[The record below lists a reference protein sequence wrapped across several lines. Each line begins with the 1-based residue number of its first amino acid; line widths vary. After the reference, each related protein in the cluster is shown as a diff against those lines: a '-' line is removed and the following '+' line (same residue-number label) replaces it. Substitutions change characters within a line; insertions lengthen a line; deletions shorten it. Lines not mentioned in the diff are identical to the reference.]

1 MKLTQGQVWKK
12 GGEYLRVV
20 RVTRAEVEYKS
31 MTSPVTKDGTHLR
44 ATKKEFCRL
53 LKNASVMPAA
63 KNQNASITPK
73 PAHPLNKSET
83 R

>member
-1 MKLTQGQVWKK
+1 MK

-20 RVTRAEVEYKS
+20 RVSRTEVEYKS

-53 LKNASVMPAA
+53 LKSATAMPVADKPSV
-63 KNQNASITPK
+63 SSSLI
-73 PAHPLNKSET
+73 KSET

>member
-1 MKLTQGQVWKK
+1 MTMKLKQGQVWKK

-20 RVTRAEVEYKS
+20 RVTRTEVEYKS

-53 LKNASVMPAA
+53 LKDATVMQVANNQIASVNPEPARP
-63 KNQNASITPK
+63 S
-73 PAHPLNKSET
+73 S
-83 R
+83 